1 MKILVVGSGGNGQS
15 YFMKFLRKNK
25 IEINDEHDRD
35 NIKHLS
41 SPKFLNITDKK
52 IRIIFLYNHPYMA
65 IQSHFRRD
73 WGYKQLTKLGN
84 PYNLQLDDVENINT
98 FNQKFLQQKKKDLY
112 GIEDQFYN
120 WLNSDLQ
127 FPIYFLNFNDIINE
141 KKNINK
147 FVKKELNY
155 SLFNYSSR
163 NSRNNNSLKLYE
175 KIYAKMNKKSKKN
188 NIKMMYT

>member
-35 NIKHLS
+35 NIKHLP

-65 IQSHFRRD
+65 IQSHFRRG

-84 PYNLQLDDVENINT
+84 PYNLKPNDLDNIKSFNEKIIQHKKKIYLVSNIN
-98 FNQKFLQQKKKDLY
+98 LIIGLMR
-112 GIEDQFYN
+112 
-120 WLNSDLQ
+120 NS
-127 FPIYFLNFNDIINE
+127 I
-141 KKNINK
+141 
-147 FVKKELNY
+147 
-155 SLFNYSSR
+155 SLFTS
-163 NSRNNNSLKLYE
+163 
-175 KIYAKMNKKSKKN
+175 
-188 NIKMMYT
+188 